1 MTKNIGIF
9 SLTSALAVGVLAAQ
23 DAIETLAT
31 VDVIGSSENVLGLT
45 GSGAFIEAEDYQRKG
60 ITNIQQILRK
70 VPGVYIREED
80 GFGNFPNISLRG
92 GDGTRNEKVTVMED
106 GILTAPAAYSAPSA
120 YYSPRAA
127 RMSGIEVLKG

>member
-31 VDVIGSSENVLGLT
+31 VNVIGSSENILGLT
-45 GSGAFIEAEDYQRKG
+45 GSGAFIEAEDYQTKG

-70 VPGVYIREED
+70 VPGVYVREED

-92 GDGTRNEKVTVMED
+92 GDGTR
-106 GILTAPAAYSAPSA
+106 
-120 YYSPRAA
+120 
-127 RMSGIEVLKG
+127 